1 MSINPILDL
10 LYDGQGELKI
20 RITDR
25 DLKEF
30 NDNHVEP
37 KSALVR
43 EIHRQPRHNPDHPA
57 RADSRNILS
66 HLWNDHLSGYTPF
79 GDLTFLNDSE
89 CDYIHFPILHQVYKY
104 LSTSKTSIYT
114 NNTKDN
120 RTEVSFCIQNRDF
133 LKMAL
138 LYEVLPYVGQRLKL
152 SISSEEFRQK
162 IKNTFESFQQKV
174 KPFNQPNSQYDTGIF
189 ALGCMNKVV
198 FGRAA
203 VTALDGSCFYP
214 TFQFGSNN
222 DGDAVKAVE
231 LLEGMFRSLIN
242 QVPLETVQKTPDDTI
257 KYLEYGGS
265 DLSSADAKI
274 DLFCAGVEATRI
286 VRQIVATQHQLM
298 YSDNEFS
305 REIAEHSNKYFDP
318 VKLLAFLANT
328 TQNG

>member
-1 MSINPILDL
+1 MSSNPILDL

-30 NDNHVEP
+30 NYNHVEP

-43 EIHRQPRHNPDHPA
+43 EIHRQPRHNPDPA

-79 GDLTFLNDSE
+79 GDLAFLNDSE
-89 CDYIHFPILHQVYKY
+89 CDCIHFPILHQVYKY
-104 LSTSKTSIYT
+104 LSTSNTNIYT

-120 RTEVSFCIQNRDF
+120 RTAVSFCIQDRDF

-152 SISSEEFRQK
+152 SISSEELRQK

-174 KPFNQPNSQYDTGIF
+174 NPFNRPNSQYDTGIF
-189 ALGCMNKVV
+189 ALGCMNKAV
-198 FGRAA
+198 FGMATVIA
-203 VTALDGSCFYP
+203 PDGSHFYP

-242 QVPLETVQKTPDDTI
+242 QVPLETVQRTPDYAI
-257 KYLEYGGS
+257 KYLAYGGS

-286 VRQIVATQHQLM
+286 VRQIVAQQHQLM
-298 YSDNEFS
+298 YSDSNFS
-305 REIAEHSNKYFDP
+305 REIAEHSNNYFDTD
-318 VKLLAFLANT
+318 KLLAFLANT